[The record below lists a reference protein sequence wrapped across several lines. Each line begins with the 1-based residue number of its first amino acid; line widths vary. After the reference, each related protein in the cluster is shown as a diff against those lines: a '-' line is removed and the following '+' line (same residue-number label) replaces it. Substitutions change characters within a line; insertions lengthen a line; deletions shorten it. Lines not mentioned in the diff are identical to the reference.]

1 MIHTARAPRIWIP
14 PRLARRIQRT
24 CPAFGVPT
32 MAVGVLVGVLMPV
45 LGRLLPAA
53 TGAVT
58 LLTTST
64 GIFLGLFLLVSG
76 ATMTMARGWVSVGHH
91 QGGAGYLLNAR
102 AASFAV
108 GPLGVAAG
116 AAFLSS
122 VFFFVSFSAN
132 LTWSSGPHSA
142 NVHAVTMGI
151 FLYLLFP
158 AITVVLTLT
167 NLVIGLPLFRSS
179 QRTIQRYAR

>member
-1 MIHTARAPRIWIP
+1 MIHTTRAPRIWIP

-32 MAVGVLVGVLMPV
+32 MAAGVVVGVLMPV

-53 TGAVT
+53 TGAVI
-58 LLTTST
+58 LMTTST

-91 QGGAGYLLNAR
+91 QGGAGYLLDAR
-102 AASFAV
+102 SASFAV

-122 VFFFVSFSAN
+122 VFFFASFSAN
-132 LTWSSGPHSA
+132 
-142 NVHAVTMGI
+142 VHPVTTGI
-151 FLYLLFP
+151 VLYLLFP